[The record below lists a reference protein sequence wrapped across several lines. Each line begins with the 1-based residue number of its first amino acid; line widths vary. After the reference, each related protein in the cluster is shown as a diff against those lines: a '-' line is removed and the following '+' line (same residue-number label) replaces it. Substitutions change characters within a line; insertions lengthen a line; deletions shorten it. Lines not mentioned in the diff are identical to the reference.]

1 MQKFDKEKFFWYNII
16 IKFRVKGGY
25 LAMAKVPFSKL
36 QLCVNGCDCTN
47 SYMNRDGV
55 EIKYEVKHY
64 LPMKDKI
71 DLITRVINQSVDD
84 NGFYNP
90 MRVKLFLTLEMVYA
104 YTNLSFTEKQKEDPF
119 KLYDLLVSTGV
130 FQDVIKQIFDG
141 DWETIQAD
149 VWDTIEN
156 IYKYRNSV
164 MGILEAVKDDYGN
177 LSLDASTIQND
188 LSNPENMELLRNVL
202 DKLG

>member
-1 MQKFDKEKFFWYNII
+1 
-16 IKFRVKGGY
+16 
-25 LAMAKVPFSKL
+25 
-36 QLCVNGCDCTN
+36 
-47 SYMNRDGV
+47 MNRDGV

-71 DLITRVINQSVDD
+71 ELITRVINQSIDD

-119 KLYDLLVSTGV
+119 KLYDLLVSTGI

-149 VWDTIEN
+149 VWNTIEN
-156 IYKYRNSV
+156 IYKYRNSFQGV
-164 MGILEAVKDDYGN
+164 INTITQDYNNTSVDLEA
-177 LSLDASTIQND
+177 L
-188 LSNPENMELLRNVL
+188 
-202 DKLG
+202 

>member
-1 MQKFDKEKFFWYNII
+1 
-16 IKFRVKGGY
+16 
-25 LAMAKVPFSKL
+25 MAKVPFSKL

-71 DLITRVINQSVDD
+71 DLITRVINQSIDD

-141 DWETIQAD
+141 DWEIIQAD

-164 MGILEAVKDDYGN
+164 MGILDTVSNDYNN
-177 LSLDASTIQND
+177 LNLDASEIQKKLAD
-188 LSNPENMELLRNVL
+188 PENMELLRNIL
-202 DKLG
+202 TKLG

>member
-1 MQKFDKEKFFWYNII
+1 
-16 IKFRVKGGY
+16 
-25 LAMAKVPFSKL
+25 MAKVPFSKL